1 MVFKY
6 FFIIIIFFNFVFGCK
21 AEKPVVQKKP
31 EPVVFVK
38 PKIRLLTAEQRKEL
52 RFPPDLISQ
61 IELAA
66 GAEAE
71 PFLATVVIPSENM
84 KGEKGF
90 ETRKLVGFSVRT
102 KHSEELIST
111 YRAGIRVK
119 GFLIFKS
126 HRGYGNLP
134 DIVTVIRGQSSY
146 DIIKMQETE
155 APNYQLDTKAII
167 AWLKKQQD
175 LGSFFIIGA
184 GADWVEARF
193 IKPPHSMLVFAKRIN
208 AFAPDVLG
216 REIQTVEKLAER
228 MDKMNGFYLVWD

>member
-1 MVFKY
+1 MVFRY
-6 FFIIIIFFNFVFGCK
+6 SILIIIFISLVIGCK

-52 RFPPDLISQ
+52 YFPPDLISQ

-90 ETRKLVGFSVRT
+90 EAGRLVGFSVRT

-111 YRAGIRVK
+111 YRAGLRVK

-126 HRGYGNLP
+126 HRGYGSLP
-134 DIVTVIRGQSSY
+134 DIVAVIRGRSSY

-155 APNYQLDTKAII
+155 APNYQLDTKAVI
-167 AWLKKQQD
+167 AWLKEQQK
-175 LGSFFIIGA
+175 LGSFVIIGA
-184 GADWVEARF
+184 GSDWVEARF
-193 IKPPHSMLVFAKRIN
+193 IKPPHSMLAFAKQIN

-216 REIQTVEKLAER
+216 REIQTVKNLAER

>member
-1 MVFKY
+1 MVFRY
-6 FFIIIIFFNFVFGCK
+6 SACVIILVGLVLGCK
-21 AEKPVVQKKP
+21 AEKPVVQKKS

-38 PKIRLLTAEQRKEL
+38 PKVRLLTAEQRKEL
-52 RFPPDLISQ
+52 HFPPELILQ

-90 ETRKLVGFSVRT
+90 EAGRLVGFSVRT

-111 YRAGIRVK
+111 YRSGMRVK

-126 HRGYGNLP
+126 HRGYGSLP

-167 AWLKKQQD
+167 AWLREQQN
-175 LGSFFIIGA
+175 LGTFFIMGA
-184 GADWVEARF
+184 GSDWIEARF
-193 IKPPHSMLVFAKRIN
+193 IKPPTSMLAFARNIN

-216 REIQTVEKLAER
+216 SEIQTVEKLAER
-228 MDKMNGFYLVWD
+228 MDKMNGFLLVWD